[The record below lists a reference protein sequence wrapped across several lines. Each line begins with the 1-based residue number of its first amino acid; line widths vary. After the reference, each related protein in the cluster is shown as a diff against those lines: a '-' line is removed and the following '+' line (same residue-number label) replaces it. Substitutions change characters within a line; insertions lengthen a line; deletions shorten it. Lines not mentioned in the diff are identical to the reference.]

1 MVSQSDNLHEINSNY
16 YYSEE
21 QIWGTD
27 KNGDLFLSSLNSSK
41 HIFLDVL
48 LPTGILIPIQCP
60 ISRTLAQLKQDIFI
74 QAKK

>member
-1 MVSQSDNLHEINSNY
+1 MEVSNKTNENDLNY

-21 QIWGTD
+21 QIWGTNKD
-27 KNGDLFLSSLNSSK
+27 GDLFLSSVNSLK
-41 HIFLDVL
+41 NMFLDVF
-48 LPTGILIPIQCP
+48 LPTGILISIQCP